1 MAKTGVVHHNWGGYD
16 LEEFAARAAE
26 IGYLYCELQFRD
38 VWTDETREGE
48 RAAVEV
54 REMLE
59 RHGMSV
65 SAVAAGNNF
74 LRADPAQQEAEIDRY
89 RKLCEW
95 IPHTGT
101 DVVRSDGGWGEEV
114 PRDQWDGVML
124 EAFKRCV
131 DFAETSGVRI
141 ALDNHG
147 MATNDGEWQVS
158 LIERVGSER
167 LGVNLDTMN
176 YRWAGWDIERCNQFY
191 ELVAPHVFHVH
202 IKDGTGSRQ
211 QYRGKVLG
219 EGEIDL
225 GHAVA
230 CVKEAGYD
238 GVWAVEYEGKETAGA
253 VGFEKCYEWMAAH
266 M

>member
-1 MAKTGVVHHNWGGYD
+1 
-16 LEEFAARAAE
+16 
-26 IGYLYCELQFRD
+26 
-38 VWTDETREGE
+38 
-48 RAAVEV
+48 
-54 REMLE
+54 
-59 RHGMSV
+59 
-65 SAVAAGNNF
+65 
-74 LRADPAQQEAEIDRY
+74 
-89 RKLCEW
+89 
-95 IPHTGT
+95 
-101 DVVRSDGGWGEEV
+101 
-114 PRDQWDGVML
+114 
-124 EAFKRCV
+124 
-131 DFAETSGVRI
+131 
-141 ALDNHG
+141 

-176 YRWAGWDIERCNQFY
+176 YRWAGWDIERCNRFY

-211 QYRGKVLG
+211 QYRGNVLG

-238 GVWAVEYEGKETAGA
+238 GVWAVEYEGEETAGA
-253 VGFEKCYEWMAAH
+253 VGFERCYEWMAAH